1 MGKLEANWE
10 SLAKSY
16 REISYQRRAVLQE
29 VWSILQNAT
38 SPDEKLDTV
47 KSLVKSSGIYIQEP
61 E

>member
-1 MGKLEANWE
+1 MSKLEANWE

-29 VWSILQNAT
+29 IWSILNNAQ
-38 SPDEKLDTV
+38 SPDEKIDMTR
-47 KSLVKSSGIYIQEP
+47 SLVKSSGIYIQEA